1 MPSDLFRIALA
12 VVVLAHGVGHV
23 LFLGPVVGL
32 GAWAGQTGH
41 SWVLTGALGDGAA
54 RAVAALL
61 WSAVIV
67 LFTAGVAGFL
77 AGADWWRAATI
88 AAAGMSIAGIVLFW
102 DGVAAT
108 NAIFALVTDAVIL
121 AGLLVANWPST
132 ELAGS

>member
-1 MPSDLFRIALA
+1 MPSDLLRIALA
-12 VVVLAHGVGHV
+12 VIVFAHGVGHV
-23 LFLGPVVGL
+23 LFLGPVLGL

-41 SWVLTGALGDGAA
+41 SWVLTGVLSDGAT

-77 AGADWWRAATI
+77 AGADWWRATTI
-88 AAAGMSIAGIVLFW
+88 AAAGLSIAGILLFW
-102 DGVAAT
+102 DGIAAT
-108 NAIFALVTDAVIL
+108 NAIFALVTDVVIL
-121 AGLLVANWPST
+121 GGLLIAHWPST